1 MARNSHQALV
11 GNPRRG
17 PGGDGRPGQRPI
29 QRRRGKRGGVPVN
42 DDIQAEEVR
51 LLGQEKEALG
61 IMSTPEAQALADE
74 AGLDLV
80 LVSMDA
86 DPPVA
91 RITDFGKLA
100 FQQDKKKKAQRKAAL
115 QTRSEMKEVKMRPNT
130 DVADYNVRVKR
141 AVKFLGKG
149 NSVKL
154 TIQFSGRDF
163 DFRNKG
169 FELVERFEKD
179 LEEVGRLEGRA
190 NFNGG
195 NMTAIFKPGPR

>member
-1 MARNSHQALV
+1 M
-11 GNPRRG
+11 
-17 PGGDGRPGQRPI
+17 PI
-29 QRRRGKRGGVPVN
+29 N
-42 DDIQAEEVR
+42 DDIRAPEVR

-61 IMSTPEAQALADE
+61 IMATEEAQALADE
-74 AGLDLV
+74 AGLDLM
-80 LVSMDA
+80 LISQDA

-91 RITDFGKLA
+91 RIADYGKLSY
-100 FQQDKKKKAQRKAAL
+100 QQDKKKKAQRKAAL

-154 TIQFSGRDF
+154 TIQFSGREHDF
-163 DFRNKG
+163 KEKG
-169 FELVERFEKD
+169 FDLVERFGKD
-179 LEEVGRLEGRA
+179 LVECGRQEGKA

-195 NMTAIFKPGPR
+195 NMTAIFKPQVAGGSS

>member
-1 MARNSHQALV
+1 
-11 GNPRRG
+11 
-17 PGGDGRPGQRPI
+17 
-29 QRRRGKRGGVPVN
+29 VN
-42 DDIQAEEVR
+42 DDIQVEEVR
-51 LLGQEKEALG
+51 LLGQDKEALG

-86 DPPVA
+86 EPPVA

-100 FQQDKKKKAQRKAAL
+100 FQQEKKKKAQRKAAL

-163 DFRNKG
+163 DFRDKG
-169 FELVERFEKD
+169 FDLVERFEKD